1 MQVEKKIAAELD
13 AHGLLATPKNPHPRV
28 PDYTDLSKL
37 TYLSCVIKESMRMH
51 TVGFNIE
58 MCLKHMME
66 VSQVVENQQLVTD
79 IQEPGSSLQSVLVC
93 DVVYAKVWLGRFA
106 LCKNLR

>member
-1 MQVEKKIAAELD
+1 MEKKIAAELD

-51 TVGFNIE
+51 TVGFVTE
-58 MCLKHMME
+58 ACCKFTME
-66 VSQVVENQQLVTD
+66 LSHKCVRFNNW
-79 IQEPGSSLQSVLVC
+79 IQMYRNLTACCKC
-93 DVVYAKVWLGRFA
+93 DVM
-106 LCKNLR
+106 